1 MKNSLL
7 ERFRSWAIDRVAGLL
22 NLNSDWITGPGCD
35 SDTRWLMELGWWLD
49 AQLTAL
55 FIFVYEGSDQELED
69 ALDGR
74 PLDHMTER
82 QRAWFIA
89 AEAQGGAS

>member
-1 MKNSLL
+1 
-7 ERFRSWAIDRVAGLL
+7 
-22 NLNSDWITGPGCD
+22 
-35 SDTRWLMELGWWLD
+35 MELGWWLD